1 MNINVNR
8 WIPFKAKQQSWSD
21 RYLHG
26 RHMSWIGSALSA
38 AAGVGLMYI
47 LDPDRGKLRRAR
59 VRNRV
64 TSAMHRS
71 TS

>member
-1 MNINVNR
+1 MNLNLNR
-8 WIPFKAKQQSWSD
+8 WIPFKSKQKPWRE

-26 RHMSWIGSALSA
+26 RHMGWIGSALSA

-47 LDPDRGKLRRAR
+47 LDPDRGQFRRTR